1 MAIISCPHCGKRI
14 SDRTE
19 VCPNCN
25 TVLIQKNDEIVV
37 SKEIILSDSKKSI
50 LGVVIATV
58 EAFVMTRLVAVVLGV
73 ICKYFIGETGKRA
86 FSEGS
91 RAFQFNMFAILLVGL
106 ITMCVLP
113 MILEKITKV
122 KAGTFVI
129 AISVV
134 LAVVFGF
141 SYASGSS
148 VIKLLQKANVS
159 PEVVAFTRT
168 VPFFYAVSL
177 PLYQGMFYL
186 LNRNESSKKG
196 YIAQAFFAAI
206 ALLITVI
213 LAVVAV
219 MILAMGTQGAAF
231 AGAIASLLMF
241 IVASLRKK

>member
-37 SKEIILSDSKKSI
+37 SKESILFDSKKSI

-73 ICKYFIGETGKRA
+73 ICKYFIGEHGKRA

-122 KAGTFVI
+122 KARTFVI

-159 PEVVAFTRT
+159 PEVMAFTRI

-186 LNRNESSKKG
+186 LNRSENSKKG

-206 ALLITVI
+206 ALMITVI
-213 LAVVAV
+213 LAVVLVAFFC
-219 MILAMGTQGAAF
+219 MDTRGAAF

-241 IVASLRKK
+241 IVATLRKK

>member
-37 SKEIILSDSKKSI
+37 SKESILFDSKKSI

-73 ICKYFIGETGKRA
+73 ICEYLGETGKRA

-122 KAGTFVI
+122 KAKTFVI

-159 PEVVAFTRT
+159 PEVVAVARI

-186 LNRNESSKKG
+186 LNRNESRKKG

-206 ALLITVI
+206 ALMITVI

-219 MILAMGTQGAAF
+219 MILMMGTRGAAF